1 MSSGG
6 VYLPFGAV
14 SGFSP
19 SFQAELAEYVQEQMA
34 TSGLAVATGA
44 SPGASEDGEEPADLS
59 VAQAKKFLDRVSDKV
74 RTTLRVIAEADV
86 AGFDMARVMEAL
98 NVDDGGDLRGVWGGI
113 TKRVRTVLGDDEA
126 YLIWW
131 TEREDGGWNGRV
143 SETTHR
149 SLRKVLGI

>member
-19 SFQAELAEYVQEQMA
+19 GFQAELAEYVQAQMSTA
-34 TSGLAVATGA
+34 IGDEDAGPQATG
-44 SPGASEDGEEPADLS
+44 DDEEPADLS

-74 RTTLRVIAEADV
+74 RTTIRVIAEADV
-86 AGFDMARVMEAL
+86 SGFDMARVMEAL

-131 TEREDGGWNGRV
+131 NEREDGSWSGRV

-149 SLRKVLGI
+149 AFRKVLGI

>member
-19 SFQAELAEYVQEQMA
+19 GFQAELAEYVQAQMSA
-34 TSGLAVATGA
+34 TIADVAGA
-44 SPGASEDGEEPADLS
+44 EPQAAGDDEEPADLS

-74 RTTLRVIAEADV
+74 RTTIRVIAEADV
-86 AGFDMARVMEAL
+86 SGFDMARVMEAL

-131 TEREDGGWNGRV
+131 NEREDGTWSGRV

-149 SLRKVLGI
+149 AFRKVLAI